1 MMRLSLIAS
10 LLAVEPCFVFYVELK
25 ELCDMMK
32 QVPLR
37 GQSI

>member
-1 MMRLSLIAS
+1 MMRLLLIAS

-37 GQSI
+37 RQSI